1 MYQKYQRLCKAT
13 IIIQSYFRGWA
24 ARRNFET
31 LRQQGEVRPYSSQS
45 CMSMNSLGY
54 SSLTTSVS
62 SYSFHPS
69 LLDVSPSE
77 IRFGHLGA
85 MSLSVDILNS
95 YVSPQHQQRLLE
107 TEESGIETDTESI
120 NGDSGARRPRKLR
133 RRAQLQSLM
142 QTRARVQHTAS
153 DESLVDSPDKA
164 PTSYGAEA
172 RENVIGSIKTD
183 SNHFKGHGDSVKVCQ
198 ISKTSKRHFTDDI
211 TRKGKPLPSEAQQK
225 MRVASLKSIQEITG
239 VLKTCS
245 PSEDLQIVLLK
256 QSLSLFFKSGVLSY
270 RRMPVVSRKSL
281 GNQIK
286 LRGIVKGKKLLIQ
299 YYLGNQIELSL
310 LFLYFCI

>member
-1 MYQKYQRLCKAT
+1 MAKIRYKKIKCSCVVIQKHVRGFLKYQKYQRLYKAT
-13 IIIQSYFRGWA
+13 VIIQSYFRGWT
-24 ARRNFET
+24 ARRNFEI
-31 LRQQGEVRPYSSQS
+31 LRQQGGVRPYSSQS

-120 NGDSGARRPRKLR
+120 NGDSGERSRPRKRR
-133 RRAQLQSLM
+133 RRAHLQNLM
-142 QTRARVQHTAS
+142 QARARVHHMAS
-153 DESLVDSPDKA
+153 DESVVDSRDKA
-164 PTSYGAEA
+164 PTSSGA
-172 RENVIGSIKTD
+172 D
-183 SNHFKGHGDSVKVCQ
+183 SDHLKRHGDSVKVCQ
-198 ISKTSKRHFTDDI
+198 TLNTGTSKRHCTDDV
-211 TRKGKPLPSEAQQK
+211 TRKGKPLPSDAQQK
-225 MRVASLKSIQEITG
+225 MRVATLKSIQEITG
-239 VLKTCS
+239 VLKTCT

-270 RRMPVVSRKSL
+270 RRMPVVSRISF
-281 GNQIK
+281 
-286 LRGIVKGKKLLIQ
+286 
-299 YYLGNQIELSL
+299 EE
-310 LFLYFCI
+310 